1 MSRRRN
7 PVDAGREPDLPPEAP
22 VLDLAHLR
30 EFTGGDAQLEGEL
43 GALYLST
50 ADLYL
55 EEMARALAPGGGNW
69 SKAAHAL
76 KGASANF
83 GARRVAEL
91 AAAAEAAAAPPDADT
106 IAALRRAIDQVRALF
121 ERPPG

>member
-7 PVDAGREPDLPPEAP
+7 PVDAGREPVPSPEAP

-76 KGASANF
+76 KGARANF

-91 AAAAEAAAAPPDADT
+91 AAAEAAAAPPDAAT
-106 IAALRRAIDQVRALF
+106 ITALRRAIDEVRALF